1 MKENQED
8 SLVQYQPIINQQ
20 DPGHQKNEGI
30 NYSPDAIEVD
40 NEVEKTADYEI
51 NRHTIEKIT
60 DEKPFWETDG
70 KPTEE
75 SEEDN
80 IF

>member
-40 NEVEKTADYEI
+40 NELKKTADFEI
-51 NRHTIEKIT
+51 NGHAIEKIT
-60 DEKPFWETDG
+60 DEEPFRGADG
-70 KPTEE
+70 ELTEE
-75 SEEDN
+75 SEDGN

>member
-30 NYSPDAIEVD
+30 NYSPDAFEVD
-40 NEVEKTADYEI
+40 NELEKTADYEI
-51 NRHTIEKIT
+51 NRPTIEKIT
-60 DEKPFWETDG
+60 DEEPFRGADG
-70 KPTEE
+70 EPTEE
-75 SEEDN
+75 SEDGD

>member
-40 NEVEKTADYEI
+40 NELKKTADFEI
-51 NRHTIEKIT
+51 NGHAIEKIT
-60 DEKPFWETDG
+60 DEEPFREADG
-70 KPTEE
+70 EHTEE
-75 SEEDN
+75 SEDGN